1 MKHVFEFNKINDF
14 KCLELEFLEVRELRL
29 KYYKIK
35 N

>member
-14 KCLELEFLEVRELRL
+14 KCLEFLEVRELRL